1 MEIRNEIG
9 KEEEKSLPTFSY
21 GGRRRL
27 RTPMADPDGQKVASR
42 ARNDISQNG
51 LDPTVNNEDL
61 IPTRFGSCFVRVH
74 QRSETFIR
82 DERLL
87 KQEEENLEGDVD
99 LRLQEVE
106 KCRVISKRSQSSPPS
121 HHHLRSNEV
130 VTGANVGSY
139 KEILEI
145 RG

>member
-1 MEIRNEIG
+1 MRKRRPSRTSWLRRWLQRMIG
-9 KEEEKSLPTFSY
+9 VVAP
-21 GGRRRL
+21 
-27 RTPMADPDGQKVASR
+27 AASR
-42 ARNDISQNG
+42 
-51 LDPTVNNEDL
+51 
-61 IPTRFGSCFVRVH
+61 RVH
-74 QRSETFIR
+74 QRCETFVR

-87 KQEEENLEGDVD
+87 KQEEENLEGDDD

>member
-1 MEIRNEIG
+1 MRR
-9 KEEEKSLPTFSY
+9 KEGLTPFLRPNRATRCSNPDPN
-21 GGRRRL
+21 RL
-27 RTPMADPDGQKVASR
+27 RPGVVGRVHQ
-42 ARNDISQNG
+42 Q
-51 LDPTVNNEDL
+51 VN
-61 IPTRFGSCFVRVH
+61 RVH
-74 QRSETFIR
+74 QRSETFVR

-145 RG
+145 RGLEL